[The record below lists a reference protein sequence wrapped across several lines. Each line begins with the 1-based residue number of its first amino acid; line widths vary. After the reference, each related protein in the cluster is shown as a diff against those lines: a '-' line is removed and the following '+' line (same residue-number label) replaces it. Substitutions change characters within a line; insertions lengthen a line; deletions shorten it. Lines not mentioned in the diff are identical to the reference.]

1 MPPGEASLANDAKE
15 TPMSATAYIL
25 GHAPD
30 ELRRL
35 DEQSA
40 ILRPATLG
48 MLADCSLRPGMRVLD
63 AGCGTGEVSLL
74 LAEVVGEAG
83 AVTAVDR
90 APEALQKGR
99 ERAALLGAGHVAFHE
114 DDVATMTAEEPF
126 DAVVGRMFLMHQPD
140 PAGVLAH
147 LAGLARPGGLLA
159 FAEILVLPEM
169 AAVPARPL
177 LRRVART
184 IDQALTLAGVDARM
198 GIGLHDA
205 FVRAGLPAPEVRL
218 VPLPTWGE
226 DPAYVRWVVETLRT
240 LLPVLEPLGVA
251 TPDEVAIE
259 TLPERLAAEA
269 AAAGGVAMP
278 CMLGTAWTRLPG

>member
-1 MPPGEASLANDAKE
+1 
-15 TPMSATAYIL
+15 MSATAYIL

-48 MLADCSLRPGMRVLD
+48 MLADCGLRPGMRVLD
-63 AGCGTGEVSLL
+63 AGCGAGEISLL
-74 LAEVVGEAG
+74 LAEVVGPAG

-90 APEALQKGR
+90 APEALEKGR
-99 ERAALLGAGHVAFHE
+99 DRAALQGVDNVEFRE

-126 DAVVGRMFLMHQPD
+126 DGVIGRMFLMHQPD

-147 LAGLARPGGLLA
+147 LAGLARPGAVVAFGEIVLLPD
-159 FAEILVLPEM
+159 IL
-169 AAVPARPL
+169 AVPARPL
-177 LRRVART
+177 LARVVST
-184 IDQALTLAGVDARM
+184 IDQALMLAGVHTRM
-198 GIGLHDA
+198 GVGLRDA
-205 FVRAGLPAPEVRL
+205 FARAGLPAADIRI
-218 VPLPTWGE
+218 VPLPACGE
-226 DPAYVRWVVETLRT
+226 EPAYIRWAVENLRT

-259 TLPERLAAEA
+259 TLPDRLAAEA

-278 CMLGTAWTRLPG
+278 CMLGTAWTRLAG

>member
-1 MPPGEASLANDAKE
+1 
-15 TPMSATAYIL
+15 MSATTYIL

-48 MLADCSLRPGMRVLD
+48 LLADCGVRPGMRVLD

-74 LAEVVGEAG
+74 LAEIVGPEG
-83 AVTAVDR
+83 SVTAVDR
-90 APEALQKGR
+90 APEALEKGR
-99 ERAALLGAGHVAFHE
+99 DRAALRGADHVEFLE
-114 DDVATMTAEEPF
+114 DDVATMTTDEPF
-126 DAVVGRMFLMHQPD
+126 DAVVGRLVLMHQPD
-140 PAGVLAH
+140 PAGTLAH
-147 LAGLARPGGLLA
+147 LAGLARPGALVA
-159 FAEILVLPEM
+159 FAEILMPPQM
-169 AAVPARPL
+169 PAVPPRPL
-177 LRRVART
+177 LARVASI
-184 IDQALTLAGVDARM
+184 IDQALTLAGVDTRM

-205 FVRAGLPAPEVRL
+205 FARAGLPAPEIRII
-218 VPLPTWGE
+218 PLPTRGD
-226 DPAYVRWVVETLRT
+226 DPAYFRWAVETLRT

-259 TLPERLAAEA
+259 TLPARLAAEG
-269 AAAGGVAMP
+269 AAAGGVALP

>member
-1 MPPGEASLANDAKE
+1 
-15 TPMSATAYIL
+15 MSATTYIL

-35 DEQSA
+35 DEQSS
-40 ILRPATLG
+40 ILRPATVG
-48 MLADCSLRPGMRVLD
+48 MLADCGLRPGMRVLD
-63 AGCGTGEVSLL
+63 AGCGAGEVSLL
-74 LAEVVGEAG
+74 LAEVVGPEG

-99 ERAALLGAGHVAFHE
+99 DRADLQGADNVEFLE
-114 DDVATMTAEEPF
+114 DDVATLIADQHF

-147 LAGLARPGGLLA
+147 LAGQARPGAIVA
-159 FAEILVLPEM
+159 FAEIAILPQM
-169 AAVPARPL
+169 LAVPARPL
-177 LRRVART
+177 LARVVTT
-184 IDQALTLAGVDARM
+184 IDQALTLAGVHTRM
-198 GIGLHDA
+198 GAGLHDA
-205 FVRAGLPAPEVRL
+205 FLRAGLPSPGVRL
-218 VPLPTWGE
+218 DPLAACGD
-226 DPAYVRWVVETLRT
+226 DPAHTRWAVETLRT
-240 LLPVLEPLGVA
+240 LLPVLEPLGVG

-269 AAAGGVAMP
+269 AAAGGVAVP

>member
-1 MPPGEASLANDAKE
+1 
-15 TPMSATAYIL
+15 MSATAYIL

-48 MLADCSLRPGMRVLD
+48 LMADCGLRPGMRVLD
-63 AGCGTGEVSLL
+63 PGCGTGEVSLL
-74 LAEVVGEAG
+74 LAEAVGPAG
-83 AVTAVDR
+83 AVTGVDR
-90 APEALQKGR
+90 GPEALEKAR
-99 ERAALLGAGHVAFHE
+99 DRAALRDADHVTFLE
-114 DDVATMTAEEPF
+114 DDIATMTADEPF
-126 DAVVGRMFLMHQPD
+126 DAVVGRMVLMHQPD

-147 LAGLARPGGLLA
+147 LAGLARPGALVA
-159 FAEILVLPEM
+159 FAEIVVLPELP
-169 AAVPARPL
+169 AVPERPL
-177 LRRVART
+177 MRRVVSL
-184 IDQALTLAGVDARM
+184 IDQTLTLAGVHTRM

-205 FVRAGLPAPEVRL
+205 FARAGLPAPAVRIE
-218 VPLPTWGE
+218 PLTTCGE
-226 DPAYVRWVVETLRT
+226 DPAYTRWAVETLRT

-259 TLPERLAAEA
+259 TLPERLGAEA

-278 CMLGTAWTRLPG
+278 CLLGTAWTRLAG